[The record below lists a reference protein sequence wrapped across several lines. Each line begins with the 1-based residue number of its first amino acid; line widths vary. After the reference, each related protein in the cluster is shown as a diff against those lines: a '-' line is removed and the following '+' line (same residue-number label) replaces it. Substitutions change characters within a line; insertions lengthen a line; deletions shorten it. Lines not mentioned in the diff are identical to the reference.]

1 MTTYDAKMALRR
13 EAKTRR
19 ATLHGKLSVT
29 APLAAR
35 DVFLNTPELA
45 AEITADRVVAGYWP
59 TGTELD
65 PRPLLNHFHKCGLT
79 CALPATVK
87 QGTPLAFRLWT
98 PDADLAASSYD
109 TMEPSP
115 EAEILTP
122 ELILVPLLAVDSRGM
137 RLGYGAGYYDV
148 SLRVLRAY
156 GRVVAVGLAYDDQ
169 MAETVPTES
178 NDERLDWLVSERR
191 ALRFAVT

>member
-1 MTTYDAKMALRR
+1 MTTYDAKIALRR
-13 EAKTRR
+13 EAKSRR
-19 ATLHGKLSVT
+19 AALHETLSAT
-29 APLAAR
+29 APLEAR

-45 AEITADRVVAGYWP
+45 AEITTDCVVAGYWP

-65 PRPLLNHFHKCGLT
+65 PRPLLKHFHERGLT
-79 CALPATVK
+79 CTLPTTVQ
-87 QGTPLAFRLWT
+87 QGSPLTFRLWT
-98 PDADLAASSYD
+98 PDAELAASSYG
-109 TMEPSP
+109 TMAPSP
-115 EAEILTP
+115 KAEALTP

-137 RLGYGAGYYDV
+137 RLGYGAGYYDA
-148 SLRVLRAY
+148 SLRVLRAR

-191 ALRFAVT
+191 VLRFAIT